1 MKFNWRSILRRGKPP
16 ATTASVQVAETQ
28 ALTEPRDDFLPEGS
42 EMSFLDH
49 LEDLRWTI
57 IKGVGG
63 VLIMT
68 IIAAIFNE
76 WVVDVI
82 LMGPARSDFITYQL
96 LGLEFTDLVLQN
108 RTVTGQFF
116 AFIGIVMA
124 VGLVAGSPILIYYVW
139 KFIEPGL
146 YPKEKAGMK
155 FIAAFATF
163 FFVIGVLFGYLV
175 ITPLALNFFNNFVIS
190 DIIINEFDITRYF
203 SSVTWWAFG
212 AGLLFE
218 LPVVIYFLAK
228 LGIATPDRLRKLRKY
243 AFLGVFV
250 IGAFVTPADPF
261 SMFAAAIPLY
271 LLYEGSI
278 LVASWT
284 ERKRIRELNKVF
296 DDTNETPK
304 HSE

>member
-1 MKFNWRSILRRGKPP
+1 MNFNWRRILRRGKPTETIASLQ
-16 ATTASVQVAETQ
+16 ATETQ
-28 ALTEPRDDFLPEGS
+28 AIAEPRDDLLPKGS

-63 VLIMT
+63 VLLMT
-68 IIAAIFNE
+68 IIAAIFNK

-96 LGLEFTDLVLQN
+96 LGLDFTDLVLQN

-124 VGLVAGSPILIYYVW
+124 VGLVAGSPILIYYAW

-228 LGIATPDRLRKLRKY
+228 LGIATPGRLRKLRKY

-278 LVASWT
+278 IVASWT
-284 ERKRIRELNKVF
+284 ERRRIRDLNKVF
-296 DDTNETPK
+296 EDTNDETPND
-304 HSE
+304 S

>member
-296 DDTNETPK
+296 DDSNETPK

>member
-1 MKFNWRSILRRGKPP
+1 MSFNWRRIIARGSPEDT
-16 ATTASVQVAETQ
+16 ATAVQASGTQELAEPQ
-28 ALTEPRDDFLPEGS
+28 DNVLPEGS

-63 VLIMT
+63 VVLMT
-68 IIAAIFNE
+68 IIAAIFHD
-76 WVVDVI
+76 WVVDVV
-82 LMGPARSDFITYQL
+82 LMGPARADFITYQL
-96 LGLEFTDLVLQN
+96 LGLDFTDLHLQN

-116 AFIGIVMA
+116 ALLGIVMA

-163 FFVIGVLFGYLV
+163 FFVVGILFGYLV
-175 ITPLALNFFNNFVIS
+175 ITPLALNFFNNFIIS
-190 DIIINEFDITRYF
+190 DTIRNDFDITRYF

-218 LPVVIYFLAK
+218 LPVVIYFLTK
-228 LGIATPDRLRKLRKY
+228 LGIATPERLRKFRKY

-261 SMFAAAIPLY
+261 SMFAAAVPLY

-278 LVASWT
+278 IVAAWT
-284 ERKRIRELNKVF
+284 ERKRVRELNEVF
-296 DDTNETPK
+296 GDSRGDN
-304 HSE
+304 S

>member
-1 MKFNWRSILRRGKPP
+1 MDFNWRRIIGRGETGQPSTAIQ
-16 ATTASVQVAETQ
+16 ATDSQQLA
-28 ALTEPRDDFLPEGS
+28 EPRENVLPEGS

-63 VLIMT
+63 VVLMT
-68 IIAAIFNE
+68 IIAAIFHD
-76 WVVDVI
+76 WVVDVV

-96 LGLEFTDLVLQN
+96 LGLDFTDLNLQN

-116 AFIGIVMA
+116 ALVGIVMA

-163 FFVIGVLFGYLV
+163 FFVIGILFGYLV
-175 ITPLALNFFNNFVIS
+175 ITPLALNFFNNFIIS
-190 DIIINEFDITRYF
+190 DTIRNDFDITRYF

-218 LPVVIYFLAK
+218 LPVVIYFLTK
-228 LGIATPDRLRKLRKY
+228 LGIATPERLRKFRKY

-250 IGAFVTPADPF
+250 VGAFVTPADPF
-261 SMFAAAIPLY
+261 SMFAAAVPLY

-278 LVASWT
+278 IVAAWT
-284 ERKRIRELNKVF
+284 ERKRVRELNEVF
-296 DDTNETPK
+296 EDSDEEEK
-304 HSE
+304 S

>member
-1 MKFNWRSILRRGKPP
+1 MGFNWRRLFQRSK
-16 ATTASVQVAETQ
+16 TAKTSTAIQQAETQ
-28 ALTEPRDDFLPEGS
+28 AVAEPREDELPEGS

-63 VLIMT
+63 VVLMT
-68 IIAAIFNE
+68 IIAAIFHD

-82 LMGPARSDFITYQL
+82 LMGPAKSDFITYRL
-96 LGLEFTDLVLQN
+96 LGLDFADLHLQN

-116 AFIGIVMA
+116 ALVGIVMA

-163 FFVIGVLFGYLV
+163 FFVVGILFGYLL
-175 ITPLALNFFNNFVIS
+175 ITPLALNFFSNFIIS
-190 DIIINEFDITRYF
+190 DIVHNEFDITRYF

-212 AGLLFE
+212 AGILFE
-218 LPVVIYFLAK
+218 LPVVIYFLTK
-228 LGIATPDRLRKLRKY
+228 LGIATPKRLRAFRKY
-243 AFLGVFV
+243 AFLSVFI
-250 IGAFVTPADPF
+250 IGAIVTPADPF
-261 SMFAAAIPLY
+261 SMLAAALPLY

-278 LVASWT
+278 IVAAWT
-284 ERKRIRELNKVF
+284 ERNRIRELNKVF
-296 DDTNETPK
+296 GDDN
-304 HSE
+304 

>member
-1 MKFNWRSILRRGKPP
+1 MGFNWRRLFRRSK
-16 ATTASVQVAETQ
+16 TAKASTAIQQAETQ
-28 ALTEPRDDFLPEGS
+28 AVAEPREEELPEGS

-63 VLIMT
+63 VVLMT
-68 IIAAIFNE
+68 IVAAIFHD

-82 LMGPARSDFITYQL
+82 LMGPAKSDFITYQL
-96 LGLEFTDLVLQN
+96 LGLDFADLHLQN

-116 AFIGIVMA
+116 ALVGIVMA

-139 KFIEPGL
+139 KFIETGL

-163 FFVIGVLFGYLV
+163 FFVVGILFGYLV
-175 ITPLALNFFNNFVIS
+175 ITPLALNFFSNFIIS
-190 DIIINEFDITRYF
+190 DIVHNEFDITRYF

-212 AGLLFE
+212 AGILFE
-218 LPVVIYFLAK
+218 LPVVIYFLTK
-228 LGIATPDRLRKLRKY
+228 LGIATPKRLRAVRKY
-243 AFLGVFV
+243 AFLSVFI
-250 IGAFVTPADPF
+250 IGAIVTPADPF
-261 SMFAAAIPLY
+261 SMFAAALPLY

-278 LVASWT
+278 IVAAWT

-296 DDTNETPK
+296 GDDN
-304 HSE
+304 

>member
-1 MKFNWRSILRRGKPP
+1 MGFNWQRLFKRREPQDSS
-16 ATTASVQVAETQ
+16 ATIQGVETQ
-28 ALTEPRDDFLPEGS
+28 ALTEPRENTLPEGS

-63 VLIMT
+63 VLVMT
-68 IIAAIFNE
+68 IVAAIFHD
-76 WVVDVI
+76 WVVDVV
-82 LMGPARSDFITYQL
+82 LMGPAKSDFITYQL
-96 LGLEFTDLVLQN
+96 LGLDFADLQLQN

-116 AFIGIVMA
+116 ALVGIVMA
-124 VGLVAGSPILIYYVW
+124 VGLVAGSPILIYYIW

-163 FFVIGVLFGYLV
+163 FFVTGILFGYLV
-175 ITPLALNFFNNFVIS
+175 ITPLALNFFSNFIIS
-190 DIIINEFDITRYF
+190 DVVRNDFDITRYF

-218 LPVVIYFLAK
+218 LPVVIYFLTK
-228 LGIATPDRLRKLRKY
+228 LGIATPQRLRTFRKY

-250 IGAFVTPADPF
+250 VGAFVTPADPF

-278 LVASWT
+278 IVAAWT
-284 ERKRIRELNKVF
+284 ERKRVRELDEAF
-296 DDTNETPK
+296 GDTI
-304 HSE
+304 

>member
-1 MKFNWRSILRRGKPP
+1 MEFNWRRLFQRNKIAARF
-16 ATTASVQVAETQ
+16 TAVQGTGEQ
-28 ALTEPRDDFLPEGS
+28 ALAEPREDALPEGS

-63 VLIMT
+63 VVIMT
-68 IIAAIFNE
+68 IIAAIFHE
-76 WVVDVI
+76 WVVDVV
-82 LMGPARSDFITYQL
+82 LMGPARADFITYQI
-96 LGLEFTDLVLQN
+96 LGLDFADLHLQN

-116 AFIGIVMA
+116 ALVGIVMA

-163 FFVIGVLFGYLV
+163 FFVVGILFGYLV
-175 ITPLALNFFNNFVIS
+175 ITPLALNFFSNFIIS
-190 DIIINEFDITRYF
+190 DIIRNEFDITRYF

-218 LPVVIYFLAK
+218 LPVVIYFLTK
-228 LGIATPDRLRKLRKY
+228 LGIATPERLRSFRKY

-250 IGAFVTPADPF
+250 VGAFVTPADPF

-278 LVASWT
+278 IVAAWT
-284 ERKRIRELNKVF
+284 ERKRVRELNKTFGDAV
-296 DDTNETPK
+296 
-304 HSE
+304 